1 MEEQKVDNDSRL
13 PAAECVY
20 VRLDHVTSR
29 WTVGSPRRQQRA
41 AKRHRGHWVSGPSA
55 LMTSDLRLQDLS
67 VRLFLSLCL
76 SIVGLTSLTSIRT
89 TSMSRWNTGH
99 WVSGP
104 LVLVID
110 RRRLHRLQS
119 GQWTTVG
126 SYLLL
131 QRLQSTRLR
140 TAKRCN
146 GHRVSGP
153 SALMRSD
160 LRLQDLSTCLSLSLC
175 LSIAGP
181 TSLDQAWTRL
191 ASRWDYSHWVSGPPA
206 LIVDYP
212 RLRRLQSG
220 QWTTV
225 GNRQRLRCRVNASM
239 DYHLRP
245 HRLQSVQWTMRTNY
259 L

>member
-1 MEEQKVDNDSRL
+1 MLSGPGLLDEAVRMEEQKVDNDSRL

-146 GHRVSGP
+146 GLGQRTVGADEKRPTTARSVCLSVPVPLSVHC
-153 SALMRSD
+153 RSD
-160 LRLQDLSTCLSLSLC
+160 ESGSSMDKAGKSLGLQSLGQRTTG
-175 LSIAGP
+175 A
-181 TSLDQAWTRL
+181 D
-191 ASRWDYSHWVSGPPA
+191 
-206 LIVDYP
+206 
-212 RLRRLQSG
+212 RRLPAP
-220 QWTTV
+220 V
-225 GNRQRLRCRVNASM
+225 VR
-239 DYHLRP
+239 
-245 HRLQSVQWTMRTNY
+245 
-259 L
+259 